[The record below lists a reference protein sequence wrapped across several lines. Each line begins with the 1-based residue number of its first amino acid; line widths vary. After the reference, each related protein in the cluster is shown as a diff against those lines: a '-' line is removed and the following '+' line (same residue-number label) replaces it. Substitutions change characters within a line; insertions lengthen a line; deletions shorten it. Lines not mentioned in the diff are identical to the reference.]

1 MDIIKIKT
9 IMQQIKLAY
18 IFNANA
24 ENQFN
29 TFERTIASNKKDKE
43 EVQEIENE
51 SLQGLGLNL
60 RVIKGPS
67 KKLSTIKTP
76 RSSKKY
82 FYSSEDLLPKISKTS
97 NSKINTYIEELNKIS
112 LEMSYEFLTNK
123 KNLTTME
130 KQTGDKVTYQSGRS
144 FPNPRQVRR
153 LLVQPLLFK
162 LVYYAYLL
170 TIESFPEL
178 DRVVIYSGGQFP
190 LYEAGNIIDIPSV
203 GEVKVPPRQAS
214 RTIRHDKGFACD
226 VRLKYKSNKNM
237 SLRKEKD
244 AKIIKTF
251 ARYCYMLG
259 AHGIGAH
266 AEYSKGIGFHID
278 IAKRNIE
285 VTKKE
290 NNPYKNLNMDLFD
303 RVTRRKIKDDIAND
317 VSVNNLEQLI
327 AKKLRHTINV
337 KAWGRGASAR
347 GKNLAPWLK
356 SLRDEHHHG

>member
-1 MDIIKIKT
+1 MSNIKPQDIKSIT
-9 IMQQIKLAY
+9 DALRSTY
-18 IFNANA
+18 NYEFLS
-24 ENQFN
+24 
-29 TFERTIASNKKDKE
+29 TFRPPMELDNIPDAKE
-43 EVQEIENE
+43 IDDE
-51 SLQGLGLNL
+51 SLSDLSFNL
-60 RVIKGPS
+60 KVISGPS
-67 KKLSTIKTP
+67 KKLSATKMP
-76 RSSKKY
+76 QSSKKY
-82 FYSSEDLLPKISKTS
+82 YYSSEDLLPKISKTS
-97 NSKINTYIEELNKIS
+97 DTKINSYIEELNKIS
-112 LEMSYEFLTNK
+112 LEMSYEFLTDK
-123 KNLTTME
+123 KNKTVME
-130 KQTGDKVTYQSGRS
+130 KQTGGKVTYQGDRS
-144 FPNPRQVRR
+144 FPNPKQVRR

-170 TIESFPEL
+170 TAENFPEL

-190 LYEAGNIIDIPSV
+190 LYESGLPVFINGKGI
-203 GEVKVPPRQAS
+203 EVPPRAAS

-285 VTKKE
+285 VTKKVR
-290 NNPYKNLNMDLFD
+290 NPYKNLNMDSFD
-303 RVTRRKIKDDIAND
+303 RVTRKKIKEDIAKD
-317 VSVNNLEQLI
+317 KFVNNLEELI

-356 SLRDEHHHG
+356 ALRDEHHHG